1 MIFTEILK
9 SLSEKANAN
18 GAVMMDKDGEIVAS
32 WSKSA
37 DLDMELIG
45 AHYEIVLDAAN
56 EAASG
61 CGGKVSSI
69 TISTDTAKI
78 AILAIKEEYCL
89 VLALDRAAPS
99 RKAMLEAARAVEKIE
114 EEMG

>member
-9 SLSEKANAN
+9 SLSERAGAQ
-18 GAVMMDKDGEIVAS
+18 GAVMIDKDGEIVAS
-32 WSKSA
+32 WSKVA

-45 AHYEIVLDAAN
+45 AHYEIVLDAAV
-56 EAASG
+56 EAAFG
-61 CGGKVSSI
+61 CGGPVSSI

-99 RKAMLEAARAVEKIE
+99 GKVMLEAARAVETIK